1 MVLRARIRSSHA
13 AWCRPW
19 NPSWLLA
26 TSFVCRRS
34 TACVFIHQCSWGSFS
49 AISLWIRS
57 CMLNVSIAQAPPSCC
72 CHRYFLYLVLIALL
86 LPLLRGLSPVYS
98 TEHIPKYRSIENFM
112 KLSFQQVVIRF
123 TLVLRAVQKISE
135 CTTFDVLAITFCG
148 KLRLTSFLIRWN
160 WNFVELLNIQK
171 YTTIFFWGRAEYWW
185 E

>member
-57 CMLNVSIAQAPPSCC
+57 CMLNVSIAQAPPSFC
-72 CHRYFLYLVLIALL
+72 CHRYFLYLVIIALL

-98 TEHIPKYRSIENFM
+98 TEHIPKYRSIEKFM
-112 KLSFQQVVIRF
+112 KLPFQRVVIHLKPSSDVGVMPVSFWRC
-123 TLVLRAVQKISE
+123 VLSRKFQSARPSMFQP
-135 CTTFDVLAITFCG
+135 
-148 KLRLTSFLIRWN
+148 
-160 WNFVELLNIQK
+160 
-171 YTTIFFWGRAEYWW
+171 
-185 E
+185 

>member
-98 TEHIPKYRSIENFM
+98 TEHIPKYRSIENLWNY
-112 KLSFQQVVIRF
+112 LSNEWSFILNRVQTWELCPFHFGAACCPENFRVHD
-123 TLVLRAVQKISE
+123 LRCFNDNRLLESPIDLILDSLEPELQGAFEYPKI
-135 CTTFDVLAITFCG
+135 CC
-148 KLRLTSFLIRWN
+148 
-160 WNFVELLNIQK
+160 
-171 YTTIFFWGRAEYWW
+171 
-185 E
+185 